1 MKGFEEV
8 KLGWKGEWFV
18 VPPER
23 QLMLIAEIEDA
34 LSGASG
40 RQALDVLLR
49 KEGPPY
55 SRLAAAYGAA
65 LRYAGADV
73 SDQEVYLS
81 IMEDI
86 SSGDANQAIAVQ
98 SAVMALMSI
107 IAPPLGKRFREAM
120 QPEKPEPEEADTDSS
135 EPSTT

>member
-8 KLGWKGEWFV
+8 KLGWKGEMFV
-18 VPPER
+18 VPADE
-23 QLMLIAEIEDA
+23 QMMLIAKIEDA

-40 RQALDVLLR
+40 RQALDVLMR

-65 LRYAGADV
+65 LRHAGANV

-81 IMEDI
+81 IMNDI
-86 SSGDANQAIAVQ
+86 CSGDADQAIAVQ
-98 SAVMALMSI
+98 KAVIALLSI
-107 IAPPLGKRFREAM
+107 IAPEMGRVFDGVMKPG
-120 QPEKPEPEEADTDSS
+120 KPEPEEADTDSS